1 MKHRV
6 RVASR
11 FALKHLAVSVLIA
24 AASAALVFGLW
35 YPYPYSELAGGRE
48 LFLLVVSVDV
58 VIGPLLSLVVYNPAK
73 PRRELWRDLGII
85 FALQLL
91 ALGYGMASVAQAR
104 PVLLAFEGDRFRI
117 VAAPDIDEEG
127 LDKAPGE
134 RARIGWTGPRKVG
147 VRLLEATDPEF
158 LQSIQLAM
166 QGVHPAFRP
175 QRWVDYDTQ
184 RAKVI
189 EQAKPLSELKQRR
202 PAQAALIDAAVRDS
216 GLREAELGYLPLA
229 SRHST
234 DWIVGVR
241 MTDGEPVLYLP
252 VDGW

>member
-1 MKHRV
+1 MSQRL
-6 RVASR
+6 RAASR

-24 AASAALVFGLW
+24 AACAALVFGLW

-58 VIGPLLSLVVYNPAK
+58 VIGPLLSLVVYDPAK
-73 PRRELWRDLGII
+73 PRRELWRDLGVI

-117 VAAPDIDEEG
+117 VAAPDVDPEG

-134 RARIGWTGPRKVG
+134 RARIGWAGPKKVA

-158 LQSIQLAM
+158 PQSIKQAM
-166 QGVHPAFRP
+166 EGLHPAFRP
-175 QRWVDYDTQ
+175 QRWVDYDRQ
-184 RAKVI
+184 RTKVV
-189 EQAKPLSELKQRR
+189 EQAKPLSELKKRQ

-216 GLREAELGYLPLA
+216 GLAEAELGYLPLA
-229 SRHST
+229 SRHRT

-241 MTDGEPVLYLP
+241 MADGEPVLYLP